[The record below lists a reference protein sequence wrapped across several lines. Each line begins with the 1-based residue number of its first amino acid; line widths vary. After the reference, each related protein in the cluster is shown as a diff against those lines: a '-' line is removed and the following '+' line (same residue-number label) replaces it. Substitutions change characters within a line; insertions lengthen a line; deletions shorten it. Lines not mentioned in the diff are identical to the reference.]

1 MNRLVSA
8 FLKVDFDSI
17 DKLNMLDDLSKEERL
32 TLDCLIAS
40 LPSTSIECSFKI
52 NFEEESLE
60 INSINDDLLIKNSG
74 LVLINNYVS
83 LTQEKEKE

>member
-8 FLKVDFDSI
+8 FLKVDFESI
-17 DKLNMLDDLSKEERL
+17 NKLNMLDELSKEERL
-32 TLDCLIAS
+32 TLDCLLAS
-40 LPSTSIECSFKI
+40 LPPTSIECSFKV

-74 LVLINNYVS
+74 LVLINNYVTS
-83 LTQEKEKE
+83 PQKKEN